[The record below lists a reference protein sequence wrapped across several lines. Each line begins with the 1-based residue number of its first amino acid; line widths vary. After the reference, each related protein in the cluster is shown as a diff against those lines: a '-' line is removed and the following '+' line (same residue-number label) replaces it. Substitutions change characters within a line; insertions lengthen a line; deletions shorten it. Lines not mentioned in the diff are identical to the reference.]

1 MTGFLAWLRGGRPFP
16 YPRHTAGSAMAMF
29 YFVGGLTILLILL
42 LPHPATLHIG
52 VMLVIGGVSP
62 LLGLAIL
69 RLRFRLA
76 TSAYPW
82 LLVVG
87 TGIVT
92 VLMATAGSRSDSG
105 SFSFFY
111 TWIVIYALLFFSPV
125 SAAAQVGV
133 AAAAYLTVWV
143 SLDPSE
149 TNIGVHAGAGHS
161 GFRHRHDRPGREDA
175 VTRPRGQRDR
185 LADGRRQSPR
195 TGPATGLRGG
205 RDDGSPTDPCRRHD

>member
-16 YPRHTAGSAMAMF
+16 YPRHTAASAMAMF
-29 YFVGGLTILLILL
+29 YFAGGLTTLLILL
-42 LPHPATLHIG
+42 LPHPATLDIG
-52 VMLVIGGVSP
+52 VMLVIGGVAP
-62 LLGLAIL
+62 LVSLAIL
-69 RLRFRLA
+69 RLRFRLP

-111 TWIVIYALLFFSPV
+111 TWVVIYALLFFSPV

-143 SLDPSE
+143 SLDPSG
-149 TNIGVHAGAGHS
+149 TNIGSALEPVILVSVIGTTGLVVRILSRA
-161 GFRHRHDRPGREDA
+161 REASEIDSLTGVA
-175 VTRPRGQRDR
+175 NRRGLDR
-185 LADGRRQSPR
+185 LLTPRWKRRRQPNGPLSSP
-195 TGPATGLRGG
+195 
-205 RDDGSPTDPCRRHD
+205 